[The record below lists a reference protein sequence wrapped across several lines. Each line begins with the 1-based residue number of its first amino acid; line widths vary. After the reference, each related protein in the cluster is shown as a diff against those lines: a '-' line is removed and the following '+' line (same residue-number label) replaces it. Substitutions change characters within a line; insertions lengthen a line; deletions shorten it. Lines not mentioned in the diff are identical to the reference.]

1 MTFGHSDS
9 ARGFYIL
16 FVRSYFDCDCSC
28 GIRYGM
34 MLKRKVGFG
43 ADIPKRCLFEFD
55 LLEWFLKMFGVD
67 GRFWNLGEAVPKE
80 LFSCLVFLESSD
92 V

>member
-1 MTFGHSDS
+1 VLEFFLFSLLI
-9 ARGFYIL
+9 AR
-16 FVRSYFDCDCSC
+16 FDCGCSC

-34 MLKRKVGFG
+34 MLKRKGGFG

-55 LLEWFLKMFGVD
+55 LLEWFLNMFGVD
-67 GRFWNLGEAVPKE
+67 GCFWNLGEAVPKE